1 MKFNIEEKF
10 SVNADYDTVFEFF
23 TKPENMFPCI
33 PGAELIK
40 TNEDGSFEGKVKA
53 KVGPTTLTYKG
64 IMQYD
69 EIKKEDGYMKLSGR
83 GKDITGGGTAKATIE
98 SWIKENNGQIDVIVK
113 VEADITGRVIQFG
126 RGMIEQIARQMF
138 KDFSACAKQVLESKK
153 KVSSGEEG
161 QSQEN
166 YQTPSIQQKEL
177 NVISLVLRT
186 FASILREFFS
196 KLAGKK

>member
-1 MKFNIEEKF
+1 MKFNIEERF
-10 SVNADYDTVFEFF
+10 TVSADYDTVFDFF

-33 PGAELIK
+33 PGAELIS

-64 IMQYD
+64 IMQY
-69 EIKKEDGYMKLSGR
+69 EEVKKEEGYMKLSGR

-153 KVSSGEEG
+153 KVNNGGIQDTLE
-161 QSQEN
+161 
-166 YQTPSIQQKEL
+166 TPAGQKEL

-186 FASILREFFS
+186 FASMIREFLL
-196 KLAGKK
+196 KLRKRK

>member
-10 SVNADYDTVFEFF
+10 SVTADYDTVFEFF

-33 PGAELIK
+33 PGAELIN
-40 TNEDGSFEGKVKA
+40 TNEDMSFEGKVKA

-64 IMQYD
+64 IMQYE
-69 EIKKEDGYMKLSGR
+69 EINKEQGYMKLSGR
-83 GKDITGGGTAKATIE
+83 GKDITGGGSAKATIE

-138 KDFSACAKQVLESKK
+138 KDFSACAKQVLETKK
-153 KVSSGEEG
+153 KVAEEN
-161 QSQEN
+161 QEV
-166 YQTPSIQQKEL
+166 YQPQQKEL
-177 NVISLVLRT
+177 NVISLILRT
-186 FASILREFFS
+186 FASIISEFFK
-196 KLAGKK
+196 KLRKKTA